1 MRVTLL
7 GVLTLVVVAALLVYA
22 GYELHRASQ
31 EGNAQ
36 LPQNP
41 DSPLPS

>member
-7 GVLTLVVVAALLVYA
+7 GVLTFVVVAALLVYA

-31 EGNAQ
+31 ERNAQ
-36 LPQNP
+36 FPQNP
-41 DSPLPS
+41 DSPLQS

>member
-7 GVLTLVVVAALLVYA
+7 GVLSFVVVAALLVYA
-22 GYELHRASQ
+22 GYELHRTSQ
-31 EGNAQ
+31 ERNAH

-41 DSPLPS
+41 NRPLQP

>member
-7 GVLTLVVVAALLVYA
+7 GVLTLVVAALLVYA

-31 EGNAQ
+31 KSNAQ
-36 LPQNP
+36 VPQNP
-41 DSPLPS
+41 NSPLQS